1 MARPKKTADDFGK
14 MGLARLRRQW
24 HLLTLV
30 PKFGRTVSTA
40 ALADRLHETHD
51 AKLDKKSFLRKVQ
64 HDLEQLS
71 TVIPE
76 LQVDKLS
83 GVHWNKSGPPI
94 GLGLNPDEVLAF
106 GVLKKLGVD
115 WMPAVMQ
122 KALEPYFK
130 MAMSE
135 AAQQVEE
142 RLGFTVRKSESKAKK
157 WLDRVER
164 LPDWVGFQKPRII
177 PEVEKVIHEAL
188 LYETS
193 VEVDN
198 GKGKKTLH
206 PQAIVQRG
214 VRTYLLALNS
224 EGSRLQSYLLSRLIS
239 ARPITSS
246 AFRLEEQEKIQQHL
260 NKGIA
265 FPEMPVDIYGKET
278 TLKLWGDVGTTQ
290 WLKETPLS
298 KDQTIKPLAK
308 SFAKNNPWSEIQATV
323 LIQEELI
330 WWLRSM
336 GPNIQVREPKFIK
349 ERIRQD
355 LEASLSAY
363 Q

>member
-1 MARPKKTADDFGK
+1 MVRAKKTAGDFGVT
-14 MGLARLRRQW
+14 GLSRLRRQW

-30 PKFGRTVSTA
+30 PKFGRTISTA
-40 ALADRLHETHD
+40 ALAERLHETHD
-51 AKLDKKSFLRKVQ
+51 PKLDKKSFLRKIQ

-71 TVIPE
+71 TVIKE
-76 LQVDKLS
+76 LKVDKFA
-83 GVHWNKSGPPI
+83 GVHWDKSGPPI

-106 GVLKKLGVD
+106 GVLKKLGID

-135 AAQQVEE
+135 ATQQVEE
-142 RLGFTVRKSESKAKK
+142 RLGFTIKKSENKAKK

-164 LPDWVGFQKPRII
+164 LPDWVGFQRPPINL
-177 PEVEKVIHEAL
+177 EVEKVIHEAL

-193 VEVDN
+193 IEVESE
-198 GKGKKTLH
+198 KGKTILH
-206 PQAIVQRG
+206 PQAIIQRG
-214 VRTYLLALNS
+214 VRTYLLALSS
-224 EGSRLQSYLLSRLIS
+224 EGSRLKSYLLSRLIS

-246 AFRLEEQEKIQQHL
+246 TFRLEDQSKIQEHL

-265 FPEMPVDIYGKET
+265 MPEMPVEVYGKEIN
-278 TLKLWGDVGTTQ
+278 LKLWGDIGTTT

-298 KDQTIKPLAK
+298 SDQTIKPLTK
-308 SFAKNNPWSEIQATV
+308 SFSKNNPWSEIQATV
-323 LIQEELI
+323 LVQEELI

-349 ERIRQD
+349 ERIRED
-355 LEASLSAY
+355 LEAALNAY
-363 Q
+363 K